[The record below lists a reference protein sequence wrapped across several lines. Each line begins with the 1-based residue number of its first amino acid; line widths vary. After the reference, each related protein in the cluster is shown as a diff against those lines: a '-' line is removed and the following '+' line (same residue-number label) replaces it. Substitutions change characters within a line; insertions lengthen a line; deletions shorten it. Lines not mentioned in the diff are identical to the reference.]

1 MENVIDQI
9 IVHYTIQGKVKGS
22 GLSWPLSYVEDFQK
36 KMAGFSQRH
45 PLGSYED
52 FYYNMSIADV
62 KLKF

>member
-1 MENVIDQI
+1 MENVIDQK

-36 KMAGFSQRH
+36 NGWFSIRH
-45 PLGSYED
+45 PLGGYED
-52 FYYNMSIADV
+52 FDYKMSIAVV